1 MSVLR
6 ARGRESIAAAAA
18 ELLEVNPGFPVGKF
32 VKTLPFK
39 APQRKEWVRDL
50 LLKGGRPE
58 G

>member
-1 MSVLR
+1 LR